1 MARATSKVLLFISW
15 SYLFV
20 DSGCWGYAIE
30 DSSHPVS
37 RNGTYV
43 RPSGPCPIADPIV
56 PFRRPT
62 FRLLYFVG
70 HFYAVMR
77 NGNGNGIRRYIAL
90 GVMCT
95 CAYRGGCA
103 DIIARYPGQAKQRF
117 NGT

>member
-1 MARATSKVLLFISW
+1 MWIPGAGDMQSRTA
-15 SYLFV
+15 
-20 DSGCWGYAIE
+20 AIPSVAMVRMS
-30 DSSHPVS
+30 D
-37 RNGTYV
+37 
-43 RPSGPCPIADPIV
+43 RPSVRALPNT
-56 PFRRPT
+56 RPDRAIQAST

-95 CAYRGGCA
+95 CAYRGGFA
-103 DIIARYPGQAKQRF
+103 DIIARYSGQAKQRF